1 MTTRLSLDDDV
12 AAALAEEAERR
23 GIAVDQLAN
32 EELRASFCSE
42 QSKSRKPF
50 RVRPFKTR
58 LQPGMDPRRL
68 KQILQEADSAHFD
81 RVTSESRDHS

>member
-32 EELRASFCSE
+32 EELRRRFCDQASVLPEPSLGQTF
-42 QSKSRKPF
+42 
-50 RVRPFKTR
+50 
-58 LQPGMDPRRL
+58 PGGLRREIAHLTPRQVL
-68 KQILQEADSAHFD
+68 TELDDEWFEKKLPQ
-81 RVTSESRDHS
+81 